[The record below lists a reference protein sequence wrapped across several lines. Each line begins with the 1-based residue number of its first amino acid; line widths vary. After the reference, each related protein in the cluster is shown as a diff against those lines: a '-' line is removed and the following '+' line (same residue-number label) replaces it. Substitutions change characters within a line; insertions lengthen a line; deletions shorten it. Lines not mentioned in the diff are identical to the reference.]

1 MDDPGVVVTL
11 MEAYPEFKE
20 MYRQV
25 YEICRNVEDV
35 MGLFSKEL
43 LELDRNTAQ
52 YMIDEM
58 QEEINQYKAQLEEER
73 LLHQK
78 ALQKIQELEQKMPS

>member
-1 MDDPGVVVTL
+1 MVVTL

-43 LELDRNTAQ
+43 LELDRNTVQ

-58 QEEINQYKAQLEEER
+58 QEEINQYKAQLEETNQLYQEA
-73 LLHQK
+73 LL
-78 ALQKIQELEQKMPS
+78 KIQKLEQKMPS